1 LRAYAMA
8 DSPNEAG
15 AAKRRFGVE
24 AIDPSKGSAVGYV
37 AKYVS
42 KSIDGEG
49 VDIDHESGRSGAE
62 KARRTVAWSRLWTLR
77 QFQFF
82 GVPAITPTRELYRH
96 DGQGLGS
103 PALIEAHQATKA
115 NDYAAWL
122 RACDLH
128 GLSFRVQYRERRSTR
143 YADEMSRAIQGL
155 HALAVDLSGPRSIVT
170 RDETWSIQ
178 ACQKQR
184 DGLADRAPWTRFN
197 NCAPVDSIE
206 IFEREHDATTN
217 TRKGDREGTKKG
229 EGESVPHRAPLPSA
243 GRGDGDRPGPKH
255 SDEPPL
261 CKNMRG
267 RTSADDHHYFGSIT
281 C

>member
-1 LRAYAMA
+1 MA

-197 NCAPVDSIE
+197 NCATPKESTGY
-206 IFEREHDATTN
+206 ERPARRAATLPAGA
-217 TRKGDREGTKKG
+217 RSEARRRRPPIAAG
-229 EGESVPHRAPLPSA
+229 PLFA
-243 GRGDGDRPGPKH
+243 
-255 SDEPPL
+255 
-261 CKNMRG
+261 
-267 RTSADDHHYFGSIT
+267 AA
-281 C
+281 